1 MNYQGYKFIDTIM
14 LVCKDKKESSESWG
28 GWGASVDYYQAY
40 LVDPSNKKQLD
51 AARNWATY
59 TEYGPG
65 NWNEKGKYIRE
76 WEIKHEPVEFTFEN
90 KDFTLE
96 LLDCAGGSSQG
107 GKLSFWNCIVTKDN
121 ERFKIGINSDM
132 LLDLLKNA
140 VFDKGLC
147 KSPLVFITQK
157 GKVGMTVVG
166 SDAYNQCL
174 KDKELKDTV
183 KAKASTKYNFGDKI
197 NTATLNEVYFGK
209 LTKYYDFDLGEQ
221 SGWGYGRYFDARRCT
236 ITKLKEP
243 VEYYLIDSDIYF
255 DSRYYKQK
263 YEKISDA
270 TNYYSSGFY
279 NGPTLVEKKPKRAIS
294 GSLELDI
301 TEEEFYKQLLIKTY
315 DVDKYMEQKKAEYI
329 SRYDENAYDKN
340 KEEIFCRFLDS
351 RLFGLGTEQFEIP
364 DDILNL
370 CKKYGI
376 KIVEE

>member
-1 MNYQGYKFIDTIM
+1 MDYKGYKFIDTIM

-40 LVDPSNKKQLD
+40 LVDPANKKQLE
-51 AARNWATY
+51 AARHWASY

-65 NWNEKGKYIRE
+65 NWNDEGKFVRE
-76 WEIKHEPVEFTFEN
+76 WELKHEPVEFTFEN

-107 GKLSFWNCIVTKDN
+107 GKLSFWNCIVTKDGN
-121 ERFKIGINSDM
+121 RFKIGINSDM

-166 SDAYNQCL
+166 SDAYNNCI

-183 KAKASTKYNFGDKI
+183 KAKATTKYNFGDKI
-197 NTATLNEVYFGK
+197 NTATLDEIYFGK
-209 LTKYYDFDLGEQ
+209 LTKYYSFDLGEQ

-236 ITKLKEP
+236 LTRLKEP
-243 VEYYLIDSDIYF
+243 IEYHLIDSDT
-255 DSRYYKQK
+255 YYVKYNKQK
-263 YEKISDA
+263 YEKLSEVA
-270 TNYYSSGFY
+270 EHYNNYFY
-279 NGPTLVEKKPKRAIS
+279 NAPILVEKKPKRAVS
-294 GSLELDI
+294 GSIELDI
-301 TEEEFYKQLLIKTY
+301 TEEDFYKQLLVKAY
-315 DVDKYMEQKKAEYI
+315 DVDSYMTQKKDEYH
-329 SRYDENAYDKN
+329 SRYTEDKYYN
-340 KEEIFCRFLDS
+340 EKKTELFCRFLDS
-351 RLFGLGTEQFEIP
+351 KLFGLGTEPFELSEE
-364 DDILNL
+364 ILKL
-370 CKKYGI
+370 CKEYGI